1 MRVTR
6 SHIKRGI
13 GGQVSTPFDSH
24 PPCLARQR
32 RLGIP
37 GSSGQEPRVR
47 QCRGRRA
54 AKPQVHKKGRKR
66 VDSSQH
72 WGRLRSCGEPIRGSS
87 RNLDLNH
94 YIQLAKASRAGAG
107 HTTGTGKA
115 ITVLPGY
122 EALLDSARR
131 AELERRAIFPL
142 SSVHFMEVAHAVPSP
157 RQRGHVTDTMEELSD
172 FAYLLG
178 RPSLVQLEITAGLD
192 KLYGTAASYASVP
205 LLQNSALW
213 AFGRNSGFRFVNE
226 RTGEDLEPQLRKE
239 LGDEAFEKQLAE
251 MNYRRERSSSKDRR
265 MRRSLSYA
273 GVDTLL
279 RDTRSAPRADL
290 TSSSKPLPSSTTIPR
305 GGAAAC
311 ETSSSDARSPMNRC
325 DRLSCTCN
333 SASKT
338 ALDTMTPRTWWHSG
352 FLRLPLGIRSADGRG
367 QRSAAGTAAQVPFP
381 LLSLR
386 VDDEPAST
394 SATRTALR
402 STPILRL
409 MARIETPARA
419 RRTASAFSSRQSPG
433 RRLGTLRRRRWENTV
448 ARWMPYRSAR
458 DLTLTPAR

>member
-251 MNYRRERSSSKDRR
+251 MNYLRERSSSKDRR

-352 FLRLPLGIRSADGRG
+352 RRCRRCRSRSA
-367 QRSAAGTAAQVPFP
+367 
-381 LLSLR
+381 
-386 VDDEPAST
+386 
-394 SATRTALR
+394 
-402 STPILRL
+402 
-409 MARIETPARA
+409 
-419 RRTASAFSSRQSPG
+419 
-433 RRLGTLRRRRWENTV
+433 
-448 ARWMPYRSAR
+448 
-458 DLTLTPAR
+458 